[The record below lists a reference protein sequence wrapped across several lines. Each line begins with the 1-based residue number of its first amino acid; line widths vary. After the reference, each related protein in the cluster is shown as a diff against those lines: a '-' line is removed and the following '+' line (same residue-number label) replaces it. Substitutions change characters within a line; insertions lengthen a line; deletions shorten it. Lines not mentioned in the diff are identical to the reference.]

1 MLGGTLLGATVIVTP
16 GTPVDADILVRPA
29 GPGWREA
36 YPAQAGCAVLACGG
50 PPESSSVEGFEA
62 ALWSGNPVAPPESV
76 DPETPT
82 LRVDGETHT
91 HGDLRATAAAAADRL
106 GLDPSSRPARGRPQ
120 RARRAGR
127 GRACAAVCR
136 CNRPRRRRCERD
148 TRSRGDRG
156 SKGLTPDASILTYER

>member
-76 DPETPT
+76 APETPA
-82 LRVDGETHT
+82 LRVDGGTRS
-91 HGDLRATAAAAADRL
+91 DLRATAAAAADRL
-106 GLDPSSRPARGRPQ
+106 GLDPSSRVLPA
-120 RARRAGR
+120 
-127 GRACAAVCR
+127 
-136 CNRPRRRRCERD
+136 
-148 TRSRGDRG
+148 GDRRERG
-156 SKGLTPDASILTYER
+156 VLVAGVLAPLSVGATVLVGDDASATHVPGGTEGRKD